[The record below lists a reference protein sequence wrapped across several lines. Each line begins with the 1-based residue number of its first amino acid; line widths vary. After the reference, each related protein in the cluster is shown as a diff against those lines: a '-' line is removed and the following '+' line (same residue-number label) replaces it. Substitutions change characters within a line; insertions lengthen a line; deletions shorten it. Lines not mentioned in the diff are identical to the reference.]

1 VAGKDFVAIAG
12 DTRLSVGYSILSRNT
27 SKLFKLTDKVVM
39 ASSGMYADIVALQKN
54 LSARIE
60 IYRSQHK
67 RDPDL
72 TAIANL
78 LSITLYMRRF
88 FPFYAFNLLAG
99 QKSDGTFAVY
109 GYDAVGSY
117 DEMPYG
123 AQGSGIELVAPV
135 LDNIV
140 GRFKNRGEQISKTS
154 ALTLIEEVMG
164 GVANRDIY
172 TGNLYY

>member
-1 VAGKDFVAIAG
+1 
-12 DTRLSVGYSILSRNT
+12 
-27 SKLFKLTDKVVM
+27 M
-39 ASSGMYADIVALQKN
+39 ASSGMYADICALQKN
-54 LSARIE
+54 LKARIE

-72 TAIANL
+72 KAIANL
-78 LSITLYMRRF
+78 LSITLYMKRF

-99 QKSDGTFAVY
+99 QKSDGTFGVY

-117 DEMPYG
+117 DEVGYG

-135 LDNIV
+135 FDNV
-140 GRFKNRGEQISKTS
+140 LGRLKSNDESISKKD
-154 ALTLIEEVMG
+154 ALGLIEEVMG

-172 TGNLYY
+172 TGK